1 MRPTTKRRPKG
12 KAEVVERA
20 TSNLLKALKTDMLAK
35 EGSVKLEKLRKD
47 GYSERLLSR
56 LRDA

>member
-1 MRPTTKRRPKG
+1 MRPRTKRRPKG
-12 KAEVVERA
+12 KAGVVERA
-20 TSNLLKALKTDMLAK
+20 TSNLLKALKTDMLGK
-35 EGSVKLEKLRKD
+35 EGRVNLEKLRKD

>member
-1 MRPTTKRRPKG
+1 MRPTTKRRPKK

-20 TSNLLKALKTDMLAK
+20 TSNLLKALKTDMLGK
-35 EGSVKLEKLRKD
+35 EGSVNLEKLRKD